1 VSNNISGEGQ
11 IIQSTSSTTTR
22 LTGDVTST
30 GGLTINN
37 GTLFIGDGGA
47 TGSYN
52 GATVISN
59 GATFAFGRSNAYT
72 HSGTIS
78 GAGAL
83 SKTGAGDVT
92 MTASN
97 SYSGTT
103 GLFGGALVAG
113 HANALG
119 TGDIVFN
126 SAGGGGTLR
135 YTAASA
141 GADWASRIKSSTA
154 AIRLDTASNNVN
166 LSGIIDTSNVAGLV
180 KSGAGILTLGGANTY
195 TGSTTING
203 GTLLVNGSLL
213 STNAVVLTGA
223 TLGGS
228 GSLQAVNL
236 QGGSLSPGNSPGLL
250 TMTSLN
256 ANNGNFVFE
265 LGAPT
270 SRGVTYDAVNVSG
283 LLSLGANT
291 TWQFQIYNGYAFK
304 LNDTYDLFNW
314 GTLDA
319 STLDTNTLLTAL
331 PDLNTA
337 STDLKW
343 SVDSFTI
350 DGTVMVIPEPSPT
363 TLFILGSTLLIALK
377 SFRRKL

>member
-1 VSNNISGEGQ
+1 
-11 IIQSTSSTTTR
+11 
-22 LTGDVTST
+22 
-30 GGLTINN
+30 
-37 GTLFIGDGGA
+37 
-47 TGSYN
+47 
-52 GATVISN
+52 
-59 GATFAFGRSNAYT
+59 
-72 HSGTIS
+72 
-78 GAGAL
+78 
-83 SKTGAGDVT
+83 
-92 MTASN
+92 M
-97 SYSGTT
+97 
-103 GLFGGALVAG
+103 
-113 HANALG
+113 
-119 TGDIVFN
+119 
-126 SAGGGGTLR
+126 
-135 YTAASA
+135 
-141 GADWASRIKSSTA
+141 
-154 AIRLDTASNNVN
+154 N